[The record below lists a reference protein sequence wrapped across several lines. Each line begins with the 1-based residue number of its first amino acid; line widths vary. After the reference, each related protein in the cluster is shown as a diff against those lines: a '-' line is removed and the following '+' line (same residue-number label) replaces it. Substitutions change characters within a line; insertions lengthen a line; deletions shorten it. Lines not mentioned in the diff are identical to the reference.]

1 MIVGNRSCKF
11 FEKNNLYIYLLDL
24 LILFVIYLFMGF
36 IGLFFLEENRLF
48 ENLIG

>member
-24 LILFVIYLFMGF
+24 LILFVIYLLMGF
-36 IGLFFLEENRLF
+36 IGFILKKICYLE
-48 ENLIG
+48 I